1 MKIHHLTE
9 TYDGILNSELQREI
23 HRLRRHI
30 KIYEETTGKETAE
43 WKAHEILKYV
53 MNWGFEESF
62 PNLPITLRTFLTMC
76 VCVAACKSHSSK
88 LKLIETYLRST
99 MSHSRPSKIAI
110 LSIECEKAKSIDF
123 ETVTSLKTT
132 MVHERYLTM

>member
-1 MKIHHLTE
+1 MNIEFGFLTSLSYLMDLSNDSNIVMKIHHLTE
-9 TYDGILNSELQREI
+9 VYDDIIASAIQREI
-23 HRLRRHI
+23 HHLRRHI

-76 VCVAACKSHSSK
+76 V
-88 LKLIETYLRST
+88 
-99 MSHSRPSKIAI
+99 
-110 LSIECEKAKSIDF
+110 
-123 ETVTSLKTT
+123 
-132 MVHERYLTM
+132 